1 LQRSILWM
9 KITKYQPHMPF
20 LEQISTNNILA
31 FKTVRLQALQDSPA
45 AFGSTYARESQFLDA
60 EWLRRAANMN
70 GEKGIG
76 YLAVDDESPCG
87 IVGAFRDEHDSFSA
101 NVVSMWVAPA
111 HRRTGVGSFL
121 ISAVQ
126 TWTRICGVRTLR
138 LMVTSNNSAAIEF
151 YKRMGF
157 SMTGNT
163 EPYPNDPTVIE
174 YEMSQLVPT
183 ADR

>member
-1 LQRSILWM
+1 
-9 KITKYQPHMPF
+9 MPF

-60 EWLRRAANMN
+60 EWLKRAANMN

-87 IVGAFRDEHDSFSA
+87 IVGAFA

-126 TWTRICGVRTLR
+126 TWTRTCGVRTLR

-151 YKRMGF
+151 YKRMGY

-163 EPYPNDPTVIE
+163 EPYPNDSTVIE
-174 YEMSQLVPT
+174 YELSQLVPT